1 MNKNKISDL
10 RKTLDAKHKDI
21 IKSFKER
28 KKTLP
33 QKRKEINNLKKL
45 LEKESDFEEIF
56 ILEKQISNIQ
66 EEIKQIENNTE
77 EDDYFLKTS
86 DLLYKYY
93 CPKENLPEDESDESD
108 EIVCNNINLKT
119 KSISYYFNKETNG
132 DNKNSNKPKK
142 KKEVNKAKILDKF
155 LMLTEVDHIPITLNK
170 QEICESCQTEMEI
183 KKLEGIIVCT
193 NCGFSKLHTITSN
206 KPSYKESIPENNYFA
221 YKRIN
226 HFNEWLSQ
234 FQAKES
240 TDIPQE
246 VFDLLIQEI
255 KKGRIENMAKVT
267 PSKIREFLKK
277 LSLNKYYE
285 HTAYILNRL
294 NGETPPTMSRET
306 EEKLRVMFR
315 EIQYPFMKHCPKKRV
330 NFLSYSYVLHKFV
343 ELLGMDEYIK
353 CFPLLKSRNKLEE
366 QDKIWMNICKELK
379 WEFIASM

>member
-1 MNKNKISDL
+1 MNKNKTTDS

-21 IKSFKER
+21 IKLFKDR
-28 KKTLP
+28 KKSLP
-33 QKRKEINNLKKL
+33 QKKRELKELRKN

-56 ILEKQISNIQ
+56 ILEKKISLIE
-66 EEIKQIENNTE
+66 EEITQIENNE
-77 EDDYFLKTS
+77 EEEYFLKTS

-93 CPKENLPEDESDESD
+93 CPKENLPDNDSDESD
-108 EIVCNNINLKT
+108 EIVSNNVNSKT
-119 KSISYYFNKETNG
+119 KSISFYFNQDNDKDTTTN
-132 DNKNSNKPKK
+132 NPKR
-142 KKEVNKAKILDKF
+142 KEVNKAKILDKF
-155 LMLTEVDHIPITLNK
+155 LLITEDDHIPTTLNK
-170 QEICESCQTEMEI
+170 QEICDSCQIEMEI

-246 VFDLLIQEI
+246 VFDSLIQEI
-255 KKGRIENMAKVT
+255 RKARIKNMAKVT

-277 LSLNKYYE
+277 LGLNKYYE

-294 NGETPPTMSRET
+294 NGETPPTMTRET

-343 ELLGMDEYIK
+343 ELLGLDEYIK
-353 CFPLLKSRNKLEE
+353 CFPLLKSRNKLED
-366 QDKIWMNICKELK
+366 QDKIWYNICKELK
-379 WEFIASM
+379 WEYIPSM